1 MPKSLRLM
9 ILCSVLLASRAQAQH
24 VLVPMDDAQAN
35 HLKAYGVT
43 FNALTEGVRA
53 EWLINYRGGA
63 FLLPDVPFVRR
74 RAALDGVTYE
84 VLTDAAVNAIRSEIA
99 DGNADAVP
107 LEKAPRIAVYSPPNS
122 PPWDDAVT
130 LALRYAGIPYT
141 RVWDDEVLGQDLAQY
156 DWIHLFHEDFTGQ
169 LNKLYLSYRDA
180 PWFIDQRE
188 RDLATARRHGYAS
201 IPALKKAVA
210 ARIRAFVDR
219 GGFLFAMCGA
229 TETLELALASQ
240 GVDIAAPYSDGTPID
255 PDADSRMDWANS
267 MAVARAHIEMS
278 AGVNAMSDIDGHQV
292 NVPARRQPLG
302 NFQLFAFSA
311 KLDPVA
317 TMLVQGHRSVIP
329 DFYGVTTSFNRAVLR
344 PSVTVLAYEDG
355 APWVKY
361 IHGDLGKGA
370 WTYLGGHDPEDPQ
383 HNIGAPPTDLALHP
397 NSPGYRLI
405 LNNVLF
411 PAAKKKPHKT

>member
-9 ILCSVLLASRAQAQH
+9 ILCCVLLASRAQAQH

-74 RAALDGVTYE
+74 RAALDGVTFE
-84 VLTDAAVNAIRSEIA
+84 VLTDGAVNAIRNEVA

-188 RDLATARRHGYAS
+188 RDLATARRHGYGN

-240 GVDIAAPYSDGTPID
+240 GVDIASPYSDGTPID
-255 PDADSRMDWANS
+255 PDADSRMDWANA
-267 MAVARAHIEMS
+267 MAVAKAHIEMS
-278 AGVNAMSDIDGHQV
+278 AGVNA
-292 NVPARRQPLG
+292 
-302 NFQLFAFSA
+302 
-311 KLDPVA
+311 
-317 TMLVQGHRSVIP
+317 
-329 DFYGVTTSFNRAVLR
+329 
-344 PSVTVLAYEDG
+344 
-355 APWVKY
+355 
-361 IHGDLGKGA
+361 
-370 WTYLGGHDPEDPQ
+370 
-383 HNIGAPPTDLALHP
+383 
-397 NSPGYRLI
+397 
-405 LNNVLF
+405 
-411 PAAKKKPHKT
+411 